1 MNNKSTP
8 SPLTTTAPARFVCT
22 KLNAFL
28 ARRALHLKV
37 VRKNLNKAA
46 AIDIDLDD
54 ISKRGCRDGLPE
66 GFVNTAKGLFYYE
79 GKKWYQLSSTPIL
92 PVYRHYS
99 DCKTRN
105 MGVELMTI
113 NHAGEFACADISL
126 SDAMVKPDHV
136 MASLAGKGFGIS
148 LTIKSKELLVQFLQV
163 CMKKS
168 LELPTYLVAD
178 SMGFVPGNK
187 AFLHGSMPIAQ
198 QLLGFDYLI
207 PASRVP
213 RGIVESGTLDD
224 WKTMVAELVHGWP
237 QVFALSTAFASMLL
251 SLCKMDVALFHF
263 YGGSTTGKTI
273 LLQLPMSVHG
283 HGGEPGS
290 APDVNILRWNT
301 TANALEKNLSR
312 YSGILACID
321 ELGAY
326 KQKDFA
332 SLLYN
337 ITASKGKD
345 RMNQHL
351 EIDEAFTWK
360 MFILSSG
367 EMSIPEKLATQKE
380 QIQGGQE
387 HRAISLN
394 IRPEDA
400 RKDGETSEDVRD
412 RAERLKHGLCETY
425 GTAGKEFIACL
436 LTLKGE
442 NDEALSYQEM
452 CKFIQGASKD
462 CYGILIGELQKEG
475 YSLSDIQKRALER
488 FALCWCAGILATEWN
503 ILPFDEDVIADA
515 VMSAARRWLDDK
527 PNQYNPVLLALIDIQ
542 RDLVKREDAH
552 FIGLKEP
559 DNRKPGNHWGY
570 IHHATEDFL
579 IFAPVFE
586 EWCQKH
592 SLSASDVAK
601 ELVRRKLLRVE
612 SKGHYKKRPLTG
624 MDRCYYHIK
633 RGFISAD
640 LNCA

>member
-1 MNNKSTP
+1 
-8 SPLTTTAPARFVCT
+8 
-22 KLNAFL
+22 
-28 ARRALHLKV
+28 
-37 VRKNLNKAA
+37 
-46 AIDIDLDD
+46 
-54 ISKRGCRDGLPE
+54 
-66 GFVNTAKGLFYYE
+66 
-79 GKKWYQLSSTPIL
+79 
-92 PVYRHYS
+92 
-99 DCKTRN
+99 
-105 MGVELMTI
+105 
-113 NHAGEFACADISL
+113 
-126 SDAMVKPDHV
+126 
-136 MASLAGKGFGIS
+136 
-148 LTIKSKELLVQFLQV
+148 
-163 CMKKS
+163 
-168 LELPTYLVAD
+168 
-178 SMGFVPGNK
+178 
-187 AFLHGSMPIAQ
+187 
-198 QLLGFDYLI
+198 
-207 PASRVP
+207 
-213 RGIVESGTLDD
+213 
-224 WKTMVAELVHGWP
+224 
-237 QVFALSTAFASMLL
+237 
-251 SLCKMDVALFHF
+251 
-263 YGGSTTGKTI
+263 
-273 LLQLPMSVHG
+273 
-283 HGGEPGS
+283 
-290 APDVNILRWNT
+290 
-301 TANALEKNLSR
+301 
-312 YSGILACID
+312 
-321 ELGAY
+321 
-326 KQKDFA
+326 
-332 SLLYN
+332 
-337 ITASKGKD
+337 
-345 RMNQHL
+345 MNQHL

-394 IRPEDA
+394 IRSEDA
-400 RKDGETSEDVRD
+400 RKDGETSEDVRN

-475 YSLSDIQKRALER
+475 YSLSNIQKRALER

-542 RDLVKREDAH
+542 RDLVKREGAH

-559 DNRKPGNHWGY
+559 DNRKPANHWGY
-570 IHHATEDFL
+570 IHHASEDFL
-579 IFAPVFE
+579 VFAPVFE

-601 ELVRRKLLRVE
+601 ELVRRKLLRAE